1 MNLSFTPSFTYTRA
15 DCPRYGALVG
25 PSCFTAPEVPVRAD
39 LPEVLLPQNYQPP
52 PDLAPPPG
60 TAIGENGNLVAVPGG
75 AAPASFGGN
84 VGPVGSGQE
93 RDRLGELV
101 GEPATVATQLLLGP
115 VARGTVV
122 TRTPLPAPEPK
133 P

>member
-1 MNLSFTPSFTYTRA
+1 
-15 DCPRYGALVG
+15 
-25 PSCFTAPEVPVRAD
+25 
-39 LPEVLLPQNYQPP
+39 
-52 PDLAPPPG
+52 
-60 TAIGENGNLVAVPGG
+60 
-75 AAPASFGGN
+75 ASFGGN